1 MFVRCLFTPSSGV
14 EMSQTIV
21 RRARLCAFFLLGYA
35 LASVLNAQSTT
46 ASLLGI
52 VKDSSGAVLPNID
65 VIATNAETSFT
76 RRVKT
81 DGEGGYLF
89 TNLPIGSY
97 ELRIAAQGFQTFV
110 QTGITLVVNQ
120 NARVDASLAIGAST
134 QTVQVDAQASGVD
147 THTSTIG
154 ELVSRERIQEL
165 PLNGRNALTLAAVV
179 PGVTNIINAPT
190 VQTQSRGGAGITV
203 AGGRDTQ
210 NEFRFDGTS
219 WKNITQN
226 TSLNL
231 PSPDALQEF
240 QILTSSPSSEYGRNS
255 GGVFVA
261 VTRSGTNQFH
271 GALYDYLRNTALNA
285 RNFFTRPPQEKP
297 ALKQNQF
304 GATISGPIVRNKLFF
319 FAGYQGTRIRE
330 SQILSPA
337 FIPTAAQRNGSFGAS
352 TVLRNPIRG
361 GVYPGGQITPS
372 DFDPVALHLLNQFI
386 PTNVAGTGNTFLVPS
401 PTSADQYIVRADY
414 NMTAKDLLYVR
425 YFRDN
430 GVRTSQA
437 GTVAPYA
444 PSDTSTNLQNW
455 ALQTTHTFGPNLLNE
470 LRLGIGRVDSNVSQK
485 DTRQLSDFGAIF
497 PGVVTPQLP
506 NLNVSGYFNMNT
518 TDLFNEHDNIY
529 QIGDSFRWTHDKHSV
544 SVGGELERLELYNFG
559 SSGNNGT
566 FTFDGTQTNN
576 AFADFLI
583 GRPVRL
589 LQASPY
595 QRNAKTWDGYLFAQ
609 DDYRISNRLTL
620 NLGVRYSIFQPFG
633 ITQNRS
639 NTLRAGQKSS
649 INPNAPLGM
658 VFPGDP
664 GIPDHLVPTDY
675 NNVAPRIGIAI
686 DPRGN
691 GHTSLRFSYGLF
703 YEDLRSDV
711 FTYAA
716 VNQPFVI
723 SNTVNTPRSFANP
736 YAGTT
741 NPFPYTYTPAKSRFT
756 FPMSLF
762 TSPSPTLNASYV
774 HNLSASVQQALP
786 GGMQLNIGYVGKLE
800 KGLVRMVQANPA
812 VYGPG
817 ATLGNT
823 DARRPLLPGVYASV
837 RQVCNCSPATY
848 HSMQA
853 SLSKRYSGGLTFML
867 AYTLG
872 KLLDQYSATN
882 LGQTPQNPAN
892 AAADRARSDFD
903 RRHVFAASIVYQ
915 IPFYRDANVLLRG
928 ALSNWSVDSLIQMS
942 SGLPFNVLTGRDAS
956 LTGVGFDRPNVIG
969 EPLRSSYVDKSDML
983 NRFFNV
989 PAYSANL
996 PGQYGS
1002 SGRNPMSG
1010 PGLQNVNISLV
1021 RSFPIGEHF
1030 GKVQFRSE
1038 FFNALNHPNLGQPD
1052 GNLANA
1058 STTFGKITTASD
1070 PRIIQFALR
1079 YQF

>member
-1 MFVRCLFTPSSGV
+1 
-14 EMSQTIV
+14 
-21 RRARLCAFFLLGYA
+21 
-35 LASVLNAQSTT
+35 
-46 ASLLGI
+46 
-52 VKDSSGAVLPNID
+52 
-65 VIATNAETSFT
+65 
-76 RRVKT
+76 
-81 DGEGGYLF
+81 
-89 TNLPIGSY
+89 
-97 ELRIAAQGFQTFV
+97 
-110 QTGITLVVNQ
+110 
-120 NARVDASLAIGAST
+120 
-134 QTVQVDAQASGVD
+134 VDAQASGVD

-179 PGVTNIINAPT
+179 PGVTNIINPPT

-285 RNFFTRPPQEKP
+285 RNYFTRAPQQKP
-297 ALKQNQF
+297 SLKQNQF
-304 GATISGPIVRNKLFF
+304 GGTLGGPIVRNKLFF
-319 FAGYQGTRIRE
+319 FAAYQGTRIRE

-337 FIPTAAQRNGSFGAS
+337 FIPTAAQRNGSFGPS
-352 TVLRNPIRG
+352 TILRNPIRG
-361 GVYPGGQITPS
+361 GFYPGGQINPT
-372 DFDPVALHLLNQFI
+372 DIDPVASRLLSQFI
-386 PTNVAGTGNTFLVPS
+386 PTSIAGGGNTFLVSS
-401 PTSADQYIVRADY
+401 PTDADQFVVRADY
-414 NMTAKDLLYVR
+414 NVTDKDLLFVR

-437 GTVAPYA
+437 GTIAPYA

-455 ALQTTHTFGPNLLNE
+455 ALETTHTFGPSLLNE
-470 LRLGIGRVDSNVSQK
+470 FRLGVGRVDSNVSQK

-497 PGVVTPQLP
+497 PGVITPQLP
-506 NLNVSGYFNMNT
+506 NINVSGFFNMNT

-529 QIGDSFRWTHDKHSV
+529 QVGDTVRWTRDKHSV
-544 SVGGELERLELYNFG
+544 SIGGELERLELYNFG

-595 QRNAKTWDGYLFAQ
+595 QRNAKTWDGYIFAQ
-609 DDYRISNRLTL
+609 DDYRVTNRLTL
-620 NLGVRYSIFQPFG
+620 NLGVRYSIFKPFG
-633 ITQNRS
+633 ITQNHT
-639 NTLRAGQKSS
+639 NTFRAGQRSTV
-649 INPNAPLGM
+649 NPNAPLGM
-658 VFPGDP
+658 VFPGDQ
-664 GIPDHLVPTDY
+664 GIPGGLVPTDY
-675 NNVAPRIGIAI
+675 NNVAPRLGLAF
-686 DPRGN
+686 DPRGD
-691 GHTSLRFSYGLF
+691 GRTSLRLSYGLF
-703 YEDLRSDV
+703 FEDLRSDV

-723 SNTVNTPRSFANP
+723 SNTVNTPRSLVNP
-736 YAGTT
+736 YAGTVD
-741 NPFPYTYTPAKSRFT
+741 PFPYIYTPATSRFT

-762 TSPSPTLNASYV
+762 TSPAPTLNASYI
-774 HNLSASVQQALP
+774 HNLSASIQQALP
-786 GGMQLNIGYVGKLE
+786 GGMQLNVGYVGKLE
-800 KGLVRMVQANPA
+800 KGLVRMIQANPA
-812 VYGPG
+812 TYGPG
-817 ATLGNT
+817 ATLANT

-848 HSMQA
+848 HSMQV

-867 AYTLG
+867 AYTFG
-872 KLLDQYSATN
+872 KLLDHYSATN

-903 RRHVFAASIVYQ
+903 RRQVFSASIVYQ
-915 IPFYRDANVLLRG
+915 IPFYKNANVLLRG
-928 ALSNWSVDSLIQMS
+928 VFSNWAVDSLIQLS
-942 SGLPFNVLTGRDAS
+942 SGLPFNVVTGRDAS
-956 LTGVGFDRPNVIG
+956 LTGVGFDRPNAIG
-969 EPLRSSYVDKSDML
+969 DPYRSSYANRDDEL
-983 NRFFNV
+983 NHFFNTS
-989 PAYSANL
+989 AYVANL
-996 PGQYGS
+996 PGHYGN
-1002 SGRNPMSG
+1002 SGRNPLSG
-1010 PGLQNVNISLV
+1010 PGFQNVNLSLV
-1021 RSFPIGEHF
+1021 RSFPLGEHF
-1030 GKVQFRSE
+1030 GKLQFRSE
-1038 FFNALNHPNLGQPD
+1038 FFNALNHPNFGQPD